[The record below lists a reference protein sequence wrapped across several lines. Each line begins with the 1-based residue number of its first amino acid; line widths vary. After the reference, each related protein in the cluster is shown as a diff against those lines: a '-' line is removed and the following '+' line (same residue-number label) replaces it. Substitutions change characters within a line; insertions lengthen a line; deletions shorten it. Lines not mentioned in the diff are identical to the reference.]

1 MTARTTVR
9 VALPGGG
16 YQMRKATAAQRWPFA
31 VAAAPA
37 PAPAAQKT
45 CLGCGAKFTTVPEG
59 GLPCG
64 H

>member
-1 MTARTTVR
+1 MNKPGRTTVR

-16 YQMRKATAAQRWPFA
+16 YQMRKAPAPQRWPFA
-31 VAAAPA
+31 VAPAPA
-37 PAPAAQKT
+37 PAPKT
-45 CLGCGAKFTTVPEG
+45 CLGCGAKFATIPEG

>member
-16 YQMRKATAAQRWPFA
+16 DQMRKAPTAQRWPFA
-31 VAAAPA
+31 VAPAPA
-37 PAPAAQKT
+37 PAPKT
-45 CLGCGAKFTTVPEG
+45 CLGCGAKFATIPEG